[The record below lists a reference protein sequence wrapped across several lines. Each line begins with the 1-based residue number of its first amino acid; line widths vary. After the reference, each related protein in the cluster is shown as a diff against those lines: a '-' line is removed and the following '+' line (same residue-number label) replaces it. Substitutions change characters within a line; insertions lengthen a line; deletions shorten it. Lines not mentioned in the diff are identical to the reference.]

1 MDVSGPTWTRIRFG
15 AFEIDRT
22 SGELR
27 KLGIRIRLQ
36 EQPLRI
42 LILML
47 DHAGEVIAREQ
58 LREHLWPGGTYV
70 DFEHSLNAAIAKLR
84 QALSDSAESPRFIET
99 IARRGYRF
107 IAPLERLDVTPP
119 ANAKPIAAEQAPLVP
134 PPALPA
140 GRHGVVIGLAVL
152 GVVVLGVVGIVTSRK
167 APEDTAMLTRVTSDS
182 GLAKDPVISPDG
194 KLIAYASD
202 RKDGKS
208 LDIWIQQV
216 GPEGHAVR
224 LTANEADE
232 HQPTFAP
239 DGASIVF
246 RSERDGGGIYRTP
259 IAGGEPVLLA
269 KGGSD
274 PQFSPDGT
282 LVAYWVG
289 KPIGSALGAAS
300 SRRGLF
306 VVPTNGGT
314 PREVQTD
321 LQESGQPIWAPDG
334 KHLIVYGSRGDYTDL
349 PMGSPGVAGDW
360 WVVPLDGGA
369 ATGMGAL
376 GALRQQG
383 LSVDYPSAIPRP
395 AVWANGSILFSGQLR
410 GSTNLWS
417 VPISVREW
425 RITTL
430 AHRLTF
436 GSGYEV
442 QPSVSPTGV
451 IAFASIALNSN
462 IWALPIDANQ
472 ARVTG
477 SLRRITNG
485 AWFDSSP
492 SISLDGRRVVF
503 DSIRSATGKE
513 AIWIKD
519 IETGREAMLASHDM
533 PARHPE
539 ISRDGKQVA
548 YSTSGGAY
556 VVPAEGG
563 PAEKL
568 CGEECAFPWDWSPDG
583 SSLLLTNRQS
593 VNEQLDVFDFGTRER
608 RPFLTSTPY
617 KVFQSRVSPDRRW
630 LAFVTAATR
639 AGPCEVFISP
649 LENGVPASRDHWN
662 RISQPGIWGDKPR
675 WSPDGNLL
683 YLISEH
689 EGFRC
694 LWAQR
699 LDHSTKRPVGPP
711 ISLMHFHSARL
722 STANIGYGQLEIG
735 VAADK
740 IVFNLGEL
748 TGNIWTMTR

>member
-1 MDVSGPTWTRIRFG
+1 M
-15 AFEIDRT
+15 DRT

-27 KLGIRIRLQ
+27 KLGLRIKLQ

-70 DFEHSLNAAIAKLR
+70 DFEHSLNAAMAKLR
-84 QALSDSAESPRFIET
+84 QALSDSAENPRFIET

-107 IAPLERLDVTPP
+107 IASLERLDATPP
-119 ANAKPIAAEQAPLVP
+119 ANTRPIAAEQALLLPT
-134 PPALPA
+134 PALPA
-140 GRHGVVIGLAVL
+140 GRHGVVSGL
-152 GVVVLGVVGIVTSRK
+152 VVLGVITLGIIAIATSRR
-167 APEDTAMLTRVTSDS
+167 APADNVLLTRVTSDS
-182 GLAKDPVISPDG
+182 GLAIDPVISADG

-208 LDIWIQQV
+208 LDIWIQRT

-232 HQPTFAP
+232 HQPAFAP
-239 DGASIVF
+239 DGSCIVF
-246 RSERDGGGIYRTP
+246 RSEQDGGGIYRIP
-259 IAGGEPVLLA
+259 AAGGEPVLMA

-300 SRRGLF
+300 SRHALF
-306 VVPTNGGT
+306 VVSAKGGD
-314 PREVQTD
+314 PREVLTD
-321 LQESGQPIWAPDG
+321 LRESGQPIWAPDG
-334 KHLIVYGSRGDYTDL
+334 KHLIVYGSRGEGTDL
-349 PMGSPGVAGDW
+349 PMGSLGVAGDW
-360 WVVPLDGGA
+360 WVVPLNGGA
-369 ATGMGAL
+369 ATRTGAL
-376 GALRQQG
+376 SALEKQG
-383 LSVDYPSAIPRP
+383 ISVTYPSAIPRP
-395 AVWANGSILFSGQLR
+395 AVWANGSLLFSAQLG

-417 VPISVREW
+417 VPISMGEW
-425 RITTL
+425 RITQP

-442 QPSVSPTGV
+442 KPAVSAAGT
-451 IAFASIALNSN
+451 IAFAGIVLNSN
-462 IWALPIDANQ
+462 IWALPVDANQ

-477 SLRRITNG
+477 SLWRVTNG

-492 SISLDGRRVVF
+492 SVSEDGKRVAF
-503 DSIRSATGKE
+503 DSIRSPTGKE
-513 AIWIKD
+513 AIWLKD
-519 IETGREAMLASHDM
+519 LETGREAMLASHGT

-539 ISRDGKQVA
+539 ISRDGTQVA
-548 YSTSGGAY
+548 YSTGAGAY
-556 VVPAEGG
+556 VVPVLGG
-563 PAEKL
+563 SAEKF

-583 SSLLLTNRQS
+583 SSIVLTRRQS
-593 VNEQLDVFDFGTRER
+593 ENEQLDLFNIGTYR
-608 RPFLTSTPY
+608 RHAFLAGSPY
-617 KVFQSRVSPDRRW
+617 KVFQGRISPDRRW
-630 LAFVTAATR
+630 LAFASAATL
-639 AGPCEVFISP
+639 GVDCEVFISP
-649 LENGVPASRDHWN
+649 IVNGLPAGRDHWT

-683 YLISEH
+683 YLISEQD
-689 EGFRC
+689 GFRC

-699 LDHSTKRPVGPP
+699 LDHSSKRPAGPP
-711 ISLMHFHSARL
+711 ISLIHFHGARL

-740 IVFNLGEL
+740 IVFDLGEL
-748 TGNIWTMTR
+748 TGNIWTVTR

>member
-1 MDVSGPTWTRIRFG
+1 VDVSGQTWTRIRFG
-15 AFEIDRT
+15 AFDMDRT

-27 KLGIRIRLQ
+27 KLGLRIKLQ

-84 QALSDSAESPRFIET
+84 QALSDSAENPRFIET
-99 IARRGYRF
+99 IPRRGYRF

-119 ANAKPIAAEQAPLVP
+119 ANARPIAAEEALPVP
-134 PPALPA
+134 TPALPS
-140 GRHGVVIGLAVL
+140 GRHGVVSGLAVL
-152 GVVVLGVVGIVTSRK
+152 GVVALGIIAIATFRS
-167 APEDTAMLTRVTSDS
+167 APENNALLTRVTSDS
-182 GLAKDPVISPDG
+182 GLAKDPVISNDG

-208 LDIWIQQV
+208 LDIWIQQA

-224 LTANEADE
+224 LTANDADE
-232 HQPTFAP
+232 HQPTIAP
-239 DGASIVF
+239 DGANIVF
-246 RSERDGGGIYRTP
+246 RSEQDGGGIYRIPT
-259 IAGGEPVLLA
+259 AGGEPVLLA

-289 KPIGSALGAAS
+289 KAIGSALGAAS
-300 SRRGLF
+300 SRRALF
-306 VVPTNGGT
+306 VVPAQGGV

-321 LQESGQPIWAPDG
+321 LRESGQPVWAPDG
-334 KHLIVYGSRGDYTDL
+334 KHLIVYGSRGDATDL
-349 PMGSPGVAGDW
+349 PMGSVGVAGDW
-360 WVVPLDGGA
+360 WVVPVDGGA
-369 ATGMGAL
+369 AAQTGAL
-376 GALRQQG
+376 GALRKQG

-417 VPISVREW
+417 VPISMREW
-425 RITTL
+425 RITPP

-442 QPSVSPTGV
+442 TPSISPTGT
-451 IAFASIALNSN
+451 IAFASIALDSN
-462 IWALPIDANQ
+462 IWALPVDANQ

-519 IETGREAMLASHDM
+519 IETGREAMLASRDT

-556 VVPAEGG
+556 VVSAEGG
-563 PAEKL
+563 PDEKF

-583 SSLLLTNRQS
+583 SSLLLTHRQS
-593 VNEQLDVFDFGTRER
+593 ENRQLDVFDFGTRQR
-608 RPFLTSTPY
+608 RPFLASSPY
-617 KVFQSRVSPDRRW
+617 MVFQSRVSPDRRW
-630 LAFVTAATR
+630 LAFASAATM
-639 AGPCEVFISP
+639 GVDCEVFVSP
-649 LENGVPASRDHWN
+649 LENGVPAGRDRWN

-689 EGFRC
+689 DGFRC

-699 LDHSTKRPVGPP
+699 LDHSTKRPAGAP
-711 ISLMHFHSARL
+711 ISIMHFHSARL

-748 TGNIWTMTR
+748 TGNIWTITR